1 MKTCTTT
8 DRDTA
13 TARPVGTEEVTRL
26 GTNLTA
32 PPSASAPASS
42 LHLHSRH
49 RTLVRPTPEHRPGR
63 HLHRR
68 SGLQLRRRPQRA
80 PLEGR
85 GLPRRTRHRG
95 QPPQGTH
102 AKKVARP
109 EPSCLARRERRS
121 TCSST
126 GRGQRREV
134 RAWGGELGA
143 ELSVRD
149 TKAFRADQHLMRDAG
164 TWSARPSVSIVPT
177 ARGRR
182 TRRFQD
188 ARASLTDAP
197 PVEFPVST
205 RANVKR
211 LVEKP

>member
-1 MKTCTTT
+1 MQTCTTT
-8 DRDTA
+8 DSDTA
-13 TARPVGTEEVTRL
+13 TARPGGAEEVTRL

-32 PPSASAPASS
+32 APSASSPASS
-42 LHLHSRH
+42 LPLHGPTECSSGRLLH
-49 RTLVRPTPEHRPGR
+49 IALVGSFTGVAASNSAVDLSGRP
-63 HLHRR
+63 
-68 SGLQLRRRPQRA
+68 
-80 PLEGR
+80 EGDAAFHAVLVTADPPR
-85 GLPRRTRHRG
+85 GTY
-95 QPPQGTH
+95 

-109 EPSCLARRERRS
+109 EPSCLARGERRS

-149 TKAFRADQHLMRDAG
+149 TKAFRADQHLMRAAR
-164 TWSARPSVSIVPT
+164 TWSARPSVSDRAYSSREAHATVSGC
-177 ARGRR
+177 ACVADGR
-182 TRRFQD
+182 
-188 ARASLTDAP
+188 P

-211 LVEKP
+211 LVEK